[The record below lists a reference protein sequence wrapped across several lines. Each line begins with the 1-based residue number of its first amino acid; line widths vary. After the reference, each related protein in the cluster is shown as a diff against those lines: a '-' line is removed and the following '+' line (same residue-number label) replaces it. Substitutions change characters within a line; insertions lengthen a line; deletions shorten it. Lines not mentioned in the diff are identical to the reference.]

1 MEQYD
6 SLHDTLN
13 HIQMVQD
20 LLTHISANLYDR
32 KLAHDASKLQE
43 PEKLM
48 YDRFTPLLRSMTYG
62 SDEYKSCLAEMGV
75 ALQHHYQY
83 NSHHPEHYPVPA
95 RPDIEKLDALIRHT
109 EGIDPDNIALPWM
122 RDHLAEMKS
131 QINGMSLLDVV
142 EMLADWKA
150 AGMRHADGNMVA
162 SLEINKKR
170 FVISHQL
177 FEILKNTCTE
187 MGW

>member
-1 MEQYD
+1 MENFD
-6 SLHDTLN
+6 STKETMD
-13 HIQMVQD
+13 HIQTVQVF
-20 LLTHISANLYDR
+20 LGEISANIFNR
-32 KLAHDASKLQE
+32 SIGHDLSKLKE
-43 PEKLM
+43 PEKSI
-48 YDRFTPLLRSMTYG
+48 YDVFTPRLRGMTYG

-75 ALQHHYQY
+75 ALQHHYQN

-95 RPDIEKLDALIRHT
+95 RPDIDKLEALIRHT
-109 EGIDPDNIALPWM
+109 EGIDPDNVALPWM

-131 QINGMSLLDVV
+131 QINGMSLLDVI

-150 AGMRHADGNMVA
+150 AGMRHADGDMVA

-177 FEILKNTCTE
+177 FEILKNTCAE